1 MSEIEIRN
9 RINIALKFLKEI
21 RGFNQN
27 QIAQKLA
34 VTPRTITRLRNGE
47 NTLTESMA
55 LLFEY
60 IFGISSKWL
69 IYEEGEMLFF
79 PANIGEKEDIDFL
92 HKIYNRKGMKIL
104 IENLLR
110 LSDRDLAVIQVT
122 VEKLNS

>member
-34 VTPRTITRLRNGE
+34 VTPGTITRLRNGE